1 MDKLREICS
10 KTFTPE
16 EMQTLDR
23 AIEFTKQ
30 VHAHQTRHSG
40 EPYYTH
46 PENVA
51 IMLANMGMDSHTIL
65 AGLMHDVI
73 EDGKDITYE
82 KLASMFGQD
91 IAGMVDG
98 VTKLTKTGKNEMISR
113 EDIQAE
119 SFRKMFLAIAN
130 DIRVVIIK
138 LNDRLHNMRTL
149 QYCSEEKQIRK
160 ARETLD
166 IYAPLAHRFGM
177 GAMKCELED
186 LCMKYL
192 WPEEYKKLEQAM
204 IPYQEERMHTLNKA
218 MEEIEKALKEAGI
231 EATLSGRPKHFYSI
245 YKKTVRQQKTI
256 DEIYDLIAI
265 RVIVNTV
272 NDCYATLGIIHS
284 LWKPMPGRFKDYI
297 AMPKT
302 NMYRSLHTTLFSN
315 DGMGMP
321 FEVQIR
327 TPEMHKT
334 ADYGRAAH
342 WMYKEGRNSPDDLDS
357 KLAWLREALSLEA
370 DSNTTREFIENIRKD
385 FFGDYVYVLT
395 PQGKIIDLVTGSTPI
410 DFAYRIHSN
419 VGNHV
424 QHAKV
429 NGALVRLDYKLK
441 NNDVVE
447 IITSPNATPSYD
459 WLKIAKTQQA
469 KAKIRTW
476 FKKANREENI
486 QRGKDML
493 SEALKRQGAQLGDF
507 TGKKE
512 YFEDILKKFNM
523 SDLDDVYASIGY
535 GGITT
540 GQVTNKLLEQ
550 AKKEAKAAAAAERL
564 ERLEEE
570 QQSRPENRN
579 NGKGVIVEG
588 DTGMVVRFARCCT
601 PLPGDDIIGYVT
613 RGRGVSIHRRDCPNI
628 EDLLMDPE
636 RVVKAEWANNA
647 KSSYTAT
654 IQVVADERTGLLMDV
669 SQVLAGM
676 NISITAMTAKVDKAN
691 QNIIQI
697 QLSFDVSSTEQLNNI
712 IKSMRKVRSVKEV
725 YRVNQ

>member
-98 VTKLTKTGKNEMISR
+98 VTKLTKTGKNEMIRR

-327 TPEMHKT
+327 TPEMHK
-334 ADYGRAAH
+334 AAEYGIAAH

-570 QQSRPENRN
+570 QQSRPGNRN